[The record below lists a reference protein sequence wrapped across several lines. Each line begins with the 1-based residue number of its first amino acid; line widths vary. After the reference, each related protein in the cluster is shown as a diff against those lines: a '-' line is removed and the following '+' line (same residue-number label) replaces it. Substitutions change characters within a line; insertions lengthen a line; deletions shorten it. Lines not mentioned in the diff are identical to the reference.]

1 MKITALEYLVLRYKD
16 KKNLVVKNGDKIVQL
31 VVPSADGQYY
41 EVKHTDGTWEPV
53 VMPFTVVLIKPDQ
66 SE

>member
-16 KKNLVVKNGDKIVQL
+16 KKSLVVKNGEKVVQL

-41 EVKHTDGTWEPV
+41 EVKHTDGTWESV
-53 VMPFTVVLIKPDQ
+53 VEPFTVVLIKPDQ
-66 SE
+66 SQ

>member
-16 KKNLVVKNGDKIVQL
+16 KKSLVVKNGEKVVQL

-66 SE
+66 SQ

>member
-16 KKNLVVKNGDKIVQL
+16 KKHLVVKNGDKVVQL

-41 EVKHTDGTWEPV
+41 EVKHTDGTWESV
-53 VMPFTVVLIKPDQ
+53 VEPFTVETIKEEPKR
-66 SE
+66 